1 METLIPF
8 LKNSSVLDLLVITL
22 VILIT
27 VILIPAGI
35 WIVVAARS
43 RKPILFFL
51 VLALLPL
58 LLALLGTYL
67 RFKSIDRAL
76 AMNPGV
82 SAEVVTAANQE
93 AWVTTYLGVAGSAV
107 IGLIGIT
114 GLILKKERK
123 A

>member
-8 LKNSSVLDLLVITL
+8 LKNSSVVDLLVITL

-35 WIVVAARS
+35 WIVIAARS
-43 RKPILFFL
+43 RKPIYFFL

-67 RFKSIDRAL
+67 RFKSVDRAL
-76 AMNPGV
+76 GMNPGV